1 MDSAGIVARVMS
13 SPTTNT
19 TTKKQQRRASKRDN
33 DAFSREMAVVR
44 EVQRRRRRIRNRLL
58 LALSLVVV
66 VALAAGGVGLWFW
79 TAAEDALAG
88 PKNMRSDGILLT
100 GSNSKVTATRTAA
113 IPPHGAPTVT
123 AASVRAPSGVVPI
136 DLYLDYGQT
145 ASAQFG
151 AADSAQISTWLQA
164 GIVTLEIHPVALSTA
179 HGRYSARAANAMAC
193 VAAQQPDSFLAVSDA
208 LLLAASKTG
217 FAYPDDDGIAKL
229 VKKAGVTSE
238 AVATCITG
246 ETYKA
251 WVSSA
256 TVRATSAALPDTK
269 AGQLTSTPLALVD
282 GTAYTGSVTDA
293 TAFETFVEGIGE
305 QVEAA
310 ASAASG
316 SGTGG

>member
-1 MDSAGIVARVMS
+1 MS
-13 SPTTNT
+13 SPATKNA
-19 TTKKQQRRASKRDN
+19 TKKQQRRASKRDN

-44 EVQRRRRRIRNRLL
+44 ETQRRRRRIRNRLL

-79 TAAEDALAG
+79 TAAENALAG

-100 GSNSKVTATRTAA
+100 GSNSKITATRTAA
-113 IPPHGAPTVT
+113 IPPHGSPKVT

-145 ASAQFG
+145 ASAQFS
-151 AADSAQISTWLQA
+151 ATDAAQIATWLQA
-164 GIVTLEIHPVALSTA
+164 GIVTVEIHPVALSTA

-193 VAAQQPDSFLAVSDA
+193 VAAQQPDSFLTVSEA
-208 LLLAASKTG
+208 MLLAASKKG
-217 FAYPDDDGIAKL
+217 FAYPDDAGIAKL

-246 ETYKA
+246 ESYKA
-251 WVSSA
+251 WVAAA
-256 TVRATSAALPDTK
+256 TVRATSATLPDTK
-269 AGQLTSTPLALVD
+269 AGQLTTAPLALVD
-282 GTAYTGSVTDA
+282 GTAYTGSLTDA

-316 SGTGG
+316 SGG